1 LWQKDISGPGSN
13 RRDAESAECRRGK
26 FSLRH
31 SALSASLRLLL
42 LPTTERV
49 ITQKQAKINITG
61 GRVYIVEK
69 GTIDTRLVPCNLA
82 DEFRVNG
89 LDVIVSGEVK
99 VTPDVAGEPCCVPDI
114 VITEISR

>member
-1 LWQKDISGPGSN
+1 MGNKTLISIIVLLSLIISSCKKDKKNTS
-13 RRDAESAECRRGK
+13 C
-26 FSLRH
+26 
-31 SALSASLRLLL
+31 
-42 LPTTERV
+42 LPNAVTERV

-99 VTPDVAGEPCCVPDI
+99 VTPDVAGEPCCVSDI